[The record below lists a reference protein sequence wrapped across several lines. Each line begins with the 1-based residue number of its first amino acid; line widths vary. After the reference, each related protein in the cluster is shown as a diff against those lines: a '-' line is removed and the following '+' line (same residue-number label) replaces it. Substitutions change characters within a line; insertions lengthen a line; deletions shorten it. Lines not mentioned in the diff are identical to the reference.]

1 MLGMSSLSY
10 SQIPTV
16 ERAAL
21 IALYNS
27 TNGANWTN
35 NSGWLGSAGTECDW
49 YGIDC
54 SGGKVSSILL
64 WNNNLSGT
72 IPSEL
77 CNLSTNVFRLILN
90 NELGSGSLSGSIPSC
105 LSGLTGLDQ
114 LYLQDNQLSGTIPQS
129 ILDLGIANF
138 FTYNNNLDNVPATA
152 SITGGN
158 RTVADSDGSAGESVT
173 VVGTIYDHELRAQ
186 GSNPITTE
194 WLVNGSVVSTQPGG
208 NATNYNIGL
217 SLSDGSNTI
226 ALRVT
231 DYHGAV
237 TTATVTITVQAAAA
251 NVSPTVSISGG
262 NRTIADSD
270 GSAGETVSFTATA
283 TDSDGTIASTQW
295 LVGGSEV
302 ATGTSASIA
311 LDNGETV
318 VTFKATDDD
327 GASASTT
334 VTITVEVPNVS
345 PSVSIS
351 DGDRTIA
358 DTDGS
363 AGETVSFTAT
373 ATDSDGTIASTQ
385 WLVGGSEVAT
395 GTSASIALDNG
406 ETVVTFKATDDD
418 GASASTTVTI
428 TVEVPNVSPS
438 VSISDGDRTIADT
451 DGSAGET
458 VSFTATATDSD
469 GTIASTQWLVG
480 GSEVATGTSA
490 SIILSNGAIVVT
502 FKATDNDGSS
512 TTTTATITVEAPN
525 VSPSVSISGGDRTI
539 ADTDG
544 SAGETVSFT
553 ATATDSDGTIA
564 STQWLVGGS
573 EVATGTSASII
584 LSNGAIV
591 VTFKATDNDGSSTTT
606 TATITVEAPNV
617 SPSVSISGGDRTIAD
632 TDGSAGETVSFT
644 ATATD
649 SDGTIASTQWLVGGS
664 EVATGTSA
672 SIILSN
678 GATVVTFK
686 ATDNDGSSTTTTAT
700 ITVEAPNVSPSVSIS
715 GNDRTIADTD
725 GSAGE
730 TVSFTATATD
740 SDGTIASTQWLVGGS
755 EVATGTSASIALDNG
770 ETVVTFK
777 ATDNDGSS
785 TTTTATITVEAPNVS
800 PSVSI
805 SDGDRTIADT
815 GW

>member
-1 MLGMSSLSY
+1 MKHWAPYIFVFFSMLGMSSLSY

-16 ERAAL
+16 EREAL
-21 IALYNS
+21 VALYNS

-35 NSGWLGSAGTECDW
+35 NSGWLGSAGTECAW

-77 CNLSTNVFRLILN
+77 CNLSTNVYRLILN

-158 RTVADSDGSAGESVT
+158 RTVADSNGSAGESVT
-173 VVGTIYDHELRAQ
+173 VVGTIYDHELRGQ
-186 GSNPITTE
+186 NSRPITTE

-208 NATNYNIGL
+208 NYTNYNIGL
-217 SLSDGSNTI
+217 SLSDGSNTV

-237 TTATVTITVQAAAA
+237 TTATVTITVQAAAV

-270 GSAGETVSFTATA
+270 GSAGETVSFTGTA
-283 TDSDGTIASTQW
+283 SDSDGTIASTQW

-302 ATGTSASIA
+302 ATGTSASIS
-311 LDNGETV
+311 LGNGTTV

-327 GASASTT
+327 GASISTT
-334 VTITVEVPNVS
+334 VTITVEV
-345 PSVSIS
+345 
-351 DGDRTIA
+351 
-358 DTDGS
+358 
-363 AGETVSFTAT
+363 
-373 ATDSDGTIASTQ
+373 
-385 WLVGGSEVAT
+385 
-395 GTSASIALDNG
+395 
-406 ETVVTFKATDDD
+406 
-418 GASASTTVTI
+418 
-428 TVEVPNVSPS
+428 
-438 VSISDGDRTIADT
+438 
-451 DGSAGET
+451 
-458 VSFTATATDSD
+458 
-469 GTIASTQWLVG
+469 
-480 GSEVATGTSA
+480 
-490 SIILSNGAIVVT
+490 
-502 FKATDNDGSS
+502 
-512 TTTTATITVEAPN
+512 PN

-564 STQWLVGGS
+564 STHWLVGGS
-573 EVATGTSASII
+573 EVATGTSASI
-584 LSNGAIV
+584 S
-591 VTFKATDNDGSSTTT
+591 
-606 TATITVEAPNV
+606 
-617 SPSVSISGGDRTIAD
+617 
-632 TDGSAGETVSFT
+632 
-644 ATATD
+644 
-649 SDGTIASTQWLVGGS
+649 
-664 EVATGTSA
+664 
-672 SIILSN
+672 LSN

-700 ITVEAPNVSPSVSIS
+700 ITVRENYVPTDEWPSPFNGVTPDSLLNLELNNI
-715 GNDRTIADTD
+715 GAYIAAEGKIYSCLRLFTD
-725 GSAGE
+725 GLQSSFNG
-730 TVSFTATATD
+730 VSQFD
-740 SDGTIASTQWLVGGS
+740 IKFKIISLDEGTIQITSFREFNSGYALNEKGQVPDCSGKFETSSGIYTDVIETKLP
-755 EVATGTSASIALDNG
+755 TYFLGTPIDILLTFNMSFKLIDPTNLILKLDDYK
-770 ETVVTFK
+770 EL
-777 ATDNDGSS
+777 
-785 TTTTATITVEAPNVS
+785 TAN
-800 PSVSI
+800 
-805 SDGDRTIADT
+805 
-815 GW
+815 